1 MTQSGERR
9 TRQRDSILRVIA
21 DAGAPVAPR
30 EILSRA
36 QTRLRGLGLATVYRT
51 LKLLADSG
59 VVRVVEIPGNA
70 PRYELADKA
79 HHHHF
84 SCRLCACVYEVP
96 GCCGHFDEHLPPGF
110 LLESHEVI
118 LFGICKNCVGETQ
131 DRKSRVKGGNRRA
144 GASAGTAAGKSA
156 KHA

>member
-1 MTQSGERR
+1 MAQAGERR
-9 TRQRDSILRVIA
+9 TRQRESILGAIA
-21 DAGAPVAPR
+21 DAGVPVAPR

-36 QTRLRGLGLATVYRT
+36 QTRLKGLGLATVYRT
-51 LKLLADSG
+51 LRLLAESG
-59 VVRVVEIPGNA
+59 VVRVVEIPGDP

-110 LLESHEVI
+110 RLENHEVI
-118 LFGICKNCVGETQ
+118 LFGVCKNCAGTKQARESRTGGGKRGG
-131 DRKSRVKGGNRRA
+131 RKSPRE
-144 GASAGTAAGKSA
+144 SGKLE
-156 KHA
+156 